1 MRKYRKI
8 EEDLNEEFNSLKENL
23 NEVQKQSENFIVI
36 NEKRLENF
44 NKLDE
49 IIENIDKEFAE
60 KTGILNKKDQTFLW
74 TAVALQTL
82 RWYLLEYDF
91 GEWTIDK
98 DSREKASEGG
108 KREEQE
114 RYRYLADI
122 FRKEEKKKGETYIL
136 SEFDKNI
143 KENNK
148 ITPKMK
154 KIIDD
159 YFSKTNKNIYSLEKT
174 YIPWTDYFKNPVPYD
189 AMKDDENN
197 FEGVKNIVI
206 EGVTNKDKNLAP
218 VKHHS
223 ATMGHDPILGY
234 FFGTINIMTSTI
246 TINYSMYP
254 TYIVE
259 YPKIQEKIE
268 FFETFLTSVRAGI
281 DDFKRIPAALIR
293 QAMHVSSDTFST
305 MGLPI
310 PFLNATTQQKFL
322 EQGWNSNELFKN
334 LSKFKESL
342 GKNITILEM
351 QLLISYFINIIIS
364 NLHLLFYDEKKD
376 GNLKLYN
383 VRTQK
388 IIATSNSISSG
399 LNIAYV
405 GAKIYIGIKT
415 ININSIKNGIKKI
428 DLGGYINTVHEIVK
442 SKKLQERI
450 RREYLEER
458 LYEKFLIE
466 KKGNKNE

>member
-1 MRKYRKI
+1 MKKYRKM
-8 EEDLNEEFNSLKENL
+8 EEDLNKEFNDFKENL
-23 NEVQKQSENFIVI
+23 NEIQKQSKNFISI

-49 IIENIDKEFAE
+49 IIENIDKEFAK

-91 GEWTIDK
+91 GEWIVDK

-108 KREEQE
+108 KREADE
-114 RYRYLADI
+114 RKNYLNENED
-122 FRKEEKKKGETYIL
+122 
-136 SEFDKNI
+136 
-143 KENNK
+143 NNK
-148 ITPKMK
+148 NSNN
-154 KIIDD
+154 
-159 YFSKTNKNIYSLEKT
+159 F
-174 YIPWTDYFKNPVPYD
+174 IPWTDYFKYAVPYD
-189 AMKDDENN
+189 AMKDDESNM
-197 FEGVKNIVI
+197 EGVRNIII
-206 EGVTNKDKNLAP
+206 EGVTAFGKNLSP
-218 VKHHS
+218 SKHHS
-223 ATMGHDPILGY
+223 ATLGHDPILGY

-246 TINYSMYP
+246 TYNKTLFP
-254 TYIVE
+254 TNKVE
-259 YPKIQEKIE
+259 YPLIKEKVE
-268 FFETFLTSVRAGI
+268 FLETFFTSVRAGI
-281 DDFKRIPAALIR
+281 DDYKRIPAALIR